1 MNSEDHKVFY
11 WSPTLSLPRV
21 CFVPSTSSH
30 RIAYYTWQLP
40 RFYHEIT
47 SQVAKKSSAAASEG
61 GECYVVDVA

>member
-1 MNSEDHKVFY
+1 MNSEDHKCFIGAQDY
-11 WSPTLSLPRV
+11 LPRV